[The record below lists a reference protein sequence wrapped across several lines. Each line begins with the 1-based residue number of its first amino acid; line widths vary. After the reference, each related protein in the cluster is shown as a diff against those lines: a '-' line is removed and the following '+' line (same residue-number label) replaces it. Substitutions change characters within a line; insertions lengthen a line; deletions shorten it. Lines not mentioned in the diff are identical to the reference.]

1 MSTRFLVGVAGIVFL
16 ALGIAGL
23 ANPHWVMDLV
33 GYSSASATTLVLGE
47 VRGIYGGLFA
57 VMGVFTLVA
66 ATNPAAHRGAL
77 LLVGLLW
84 LGVGAGRLA
93 GVYLDGDPGL
103 PGWIAVAFESF
114 FGLLLTLIALLSR
127 PKAEKRR
134 VEPTFPL
141 AAGPTEL

>member
-1 MSTRFLVGVAGIVFL
+1 MSTRFLVGAAGLVFL

-23 ANPHWVMDLV
+23 LNPVWVMDLV
-33 GYSSASATTLVLGE
+33 GYPSSSPTSLVLGE

-57 VMGVFTLVA
+57 VMGLFTMVA
-66 ATNPAAHRGAL
+66 AANPAAHRGAL

-84 LGVGAGRLA
+84 LGVCAGRLV

-103 PGWIAVAFESF
+103 PGWIAVGFESF
-114 FGLLLTLIALLSR
+114 FGLLLTLIAAISK

-134 VEPTFPL
+134 AEPTFPL